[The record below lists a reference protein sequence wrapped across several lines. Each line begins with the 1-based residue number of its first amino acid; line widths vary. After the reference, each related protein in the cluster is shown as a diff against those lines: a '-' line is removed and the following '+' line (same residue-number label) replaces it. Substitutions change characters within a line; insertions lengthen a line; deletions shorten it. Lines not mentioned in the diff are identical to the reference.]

1 MELIDREI
9 EFAKQGEEAYII
21 GKMNSLL
28 DKEVI
33 AKLYEAS
40 AAGVRIDLIVRG
52 ICTLRP
58 GIAGVSD
65 NIMVVQWSDG
75 SWNIIVYS
83 ISEMGGNES
92 LFLSSADW
100 MPRNLN
106 ERVELMIPIED
117 KRHKER
123 VKDILDL
130 YLEDTLK
137 AHIMRADGHIVKL
150 MIENIQFLLKKN
162 L

>member
-1 MELIDREI
+1 MQNRE
-9 EFAKQGEEAYII
+9 KKAYII

-65 NIMVVQWSDG
+65 NITVRSVVG
-75 SWNIIVYS
+75 RVL
-83 ISEMGGNES
+83 GT
-92 LFLSSADW
+92 SS
-100 MPRNLN
+100 P
-106 ERVELMIPIED
+106 V
-117 KRHKER
+117 
-123 VKDILDL
+123 
-130 YLEDTLK
+130 
-137 AHIMRADGHIVKL
+137 
-150 MIENIQFLLKKN
+150 LLPKWW
-162 L
+162 